1 MIMEKYRQDLLAKN
15 KEGSPLADV
24 GPVTFGTRLNCSHFP
39 AGYNAISYG
48 RGTWLFHMLRTML
61 RDAERTSSGYS
72 ANLSDTQADA
82 LFLRA
87 LSKARERFQ
96 ERAINTREFLQ
107 VFEEELPLSLR
118 YEGHKSLDWFYEGW
132 VNGTALPHLELQ
144 SVKYAQKPGGSA
156 VTGTIV
162 QKDAPQELVT
172 VVPIYAVFAGK
183 NVLLGQVFAD
193 GPETNFHLSAPQGT
207 RKIVLDPYQTLL
219 TRP

>member
-1 MIMEKYRQDLLAKN
+1 M
-15 KEGSPLADV
+15 P
-24 GPVTFGTRLNCSHFP
+24 P
-39 AGYNAISYG
+39 
-48 RGTWLFHMLRTML
+48 
-61 RDAERTSSGYS
+61 
-72 ANLSDTQADA
+72 
-82 LFLRA
+82 
-87 LSKARERFQ
+87 
-96 ERAINTREFLQ
+96 
-107 VFEEELPLSLR
+107 SLR

-144 SVKYAQKPGGSA
+144 SVKYTQKDGGSA

-172 VVPIYAVFAGK
+172 VVPIYAVLAGK